1 MADPVTVDLTDVR
14 DVLTRLERL
23 ERIEKAAR
31 ELVEAEDAFTDAEA
45 GTEQEARE
53 WRRMADARRK
63 LWEALEAKS

>member
-1 MADPVTVDLTDVR
+1 MSDPVTITHADLR
-14 DVLTRLERL
+14 DVFALVERL

-31 ELVEAEDAFTDAEA
+31 AFLEADDAFEYAEA

>member
-1 MADPVTVDLTDVR
+1 MTDPITVDLTDVR
-14 DVLTRLERL
+14 DVLAKLERL

-31 ELVEAEDAFTDAEA
+31 EFLEADDDFEYAEA
-45 GTEQEARE
+45 GTEQEAKE